1 MTFYYLINNSFFWLC
16 NFSFPVRLTFITH
29 TIIQATTDFFMFFT
43 INQIQRLMKS
53 SLAILALLILTV
65 TDGLAQSTITVDATG
80 EVHVPADIVNFQ
92 INIRV
97 TGRTPAEVFQ
107 KHKEQESFLSV
118 LIRERGLDGDKLNFQ
133 PMNINSRQS
142 RDSRDYMSSQNVRL
156 QLDDFELYEEIQVML
171 IENGFENFSG
181 RFSSTRL
188 ESGENEAL
196 DLAIANAKSKAE
208 RIAENIGKSLGEV
221 ESIDH
226 TAARI
231 IRGFEMV
238 HQTAMRAES
247 DSMMQFD
254 QTVPVSS
261 NVRIVFKIAD

>member
-1 MTFYYLINNSFFWLC
+1 MK
-16 NFSFPVRLTFITH
+16 
-29 TIIQATTDFFMFFT
+29 TT
-43 INQIQRLMKS
+43 
-53 SLAILALLILTV
+53 LAILFLLIFTA

-97 TGRTPAEVFQ
+97 TGRTPAEVFE
-107 KHKEQESFLSV
+107 KHKEQEGFLAG
-118 LIRERGLDGDKLNFQ
+118 LIRDHGLDGDKLNFQ
-133 PMNINSRQS
+133 PMNISSRQS
-142 RDSRDYMSSQNVRL
+142 RDSRDYMSNQQVHL
-156 QLDDFELYEEIQVML
+156 QLDDFDLYEEIQVLL

-181 RFSSTRL
+181 RFSSTRI

-208 RIAENIGKSLGEV
+208 RIAGNIGKSLGEV
-221 ESIDH
+221 ESINH

-231 IRGFEMV
+231 VRGYDAQFA
-238 HQTAMRAES
+238 AMRLES

-261 NVRIVFKIAD
+261 NVRIVFKIGD

>member
-1 MTFYYLINNSFFWLC
+1 
-16 NFSFPVRLTFITH
+16 
-29 TIIQATTDFFMFFT
+29 
-43 INQIQRLMKS
+43 MKS
-53 SLAILALLILTV
+53 TLAILFLLIFTA

-97 TGRTPAEVFQ
+97 TGRTPAEVFE
-107 KHKEQESFLSV
+107 KHKEQEDFLAG
-118 LIRERGLDGDKLNFQ
+118 LIRDHGLDGDKLNFQ
-133 PMNINSRQS
+133 PMNISSRQS
-142 RDSRDYMSSQNVRL
+142 RDSRDYMSNQQVHL
-156 QLDDFELYEEIQVML
+156 QLDDFDLYEEIQVLL

-181 RFSSTRL
+181 RFSSTRI
-188 ESGENEAL
+188 ESGEDEAL

-231 IRGFEMV
+231 VRGFEMA
-238 HQTAMRAES
+238 HFTAMRAES
-247 DSMMQFD
+247 DSMIQFD

-261 NVRIVFKIAD
+261 NVRIVFKIGD